1 MNKIEILRNAVKL
14 APTVKPLLSNKA
26 RFMLYA
32 PEAYKTY
39 DYMQKVIEGLV
50 SGVYNNL
57 VGGQFVDSM
66 ANLISGQLTQAYQQ
80 AYIDEGFTGFTL
92 PDYLASSLETMIL
105 NQYDFVDQY
114 FRDIVDARIDGTPID
129 PLLARASMWANQYN
143 AAYKEA
149 QRLIQMEGGGNFEW
163 IKGATEKGCR
173 TCAALDGIVMSAR
186 EWNQL
191 DLHPRGYPNPKLE
204 CQGGGPA
211 NNCDCTLSPTT
222 KRRSPNAYGR
232 IEEILLARS

>member
-26 RFMLYA
+26 RFMLYT
-32 PEAYKTY
+32 PEACKTIG
-39 DYMQKVIEGLV
+39 YMQSQIEGLV
-50 SGVYNNL
+50 RGVYTGN
-57 VGGQFVDSM
+57 VGGEFIDVM
-66 ANLISGQLTQAYQQ
+66 ANVISGQLTQAYQL
-80 AYIDEGFTGFTL
+80 AYADEGFGGQL

-129 PLLARASMWANQYN
+129 PLLARASMWAGQYDT
-143 AAYKEA
+143 AYKEA

-163 IKGATEKGCR
+163 VKGATEKGCI
-173 TCAALDGIVMSAR
+173 TCAALDGFIMSAR

-204 CQGGGPA
+204 CHGGGPA

-232 IEEILLARS
+232 IEEILLAR

>member
-1 MNKIEILRNAVKL
+1 MNKIEILRNAAKL
-14 APTVKPLLSNKA
+14 APTVRPLLSNKA
-26 RFMLYA
+26 RFMLYT

-92 PDYLASSLETMIL
+92 PDYLASSLEMMIL

-114 FRDIVDARIDGTPID
+114 FRDIVDARIDGAPID
-129 PLLARASMWANQYN
+129 PLLARASMWANRYN
-143 AAYKEA
+143 EAYNQAVALITKEMGG
-149 QRLIQMEGGGNFEW
+149 RLVWNYGEAEHC
-163 IKGATEKGCR
+163 K
-173 TCAALDGIVMSAR
+173 TCLSLNGIVAFAS
-186 EWNQL
+186 EWDTL
-191 DLHPRGYPNPKLE
+191 GVHPQGAPNSKLE
-204 CQGGGPA
+204 CGGWK
-211 NNCDCTLSPTT
+211 CQCSLTPTT

-232 IEEILLARS
+232 IEAILLER

>member
-1 MNKIEILRNAVKL
+1 MNKIEILRNAAKL
-14 APTVKPLLSNKA
+14 APTVRPLLSNKA
-26 RFMLYA
+26 RFMLYT

-80 AYIDEGFTGFTL
+80 AYIDEGFTSFTL

-105 NQYDFVDQY
+105 NQYDFVDAF

-129 PLLARASMWANQYN
+129 PLLARAQLWAGQYDTAYQN
-143 AAYKEA
+143 AVALITKE
-149 QRLIQMEGGGNFEW
+149 MGGNLIWQEGDT
-163 IKGATEKGCR
+163 IEKCYQ
-173 TCAALDGIVMSAR
+173 CVSFDGIVAR
-186 EWNQL
+186 ASEWAALGIAPKNFPNDKL
-191 DLHPRGYPNPKLE
+191 DCK
-204 CQGGGPA
+204 GGH
-211 NNCDCTLSPTT
+211 CDCTLTPTT

-232 IEEILLARS
+232 LEAILLGI

>member
-1 MNKIEILRNAVKL
+1 MNKIEILRNAAKL
-14 APTVKPLLSNKA
+14 APTVRPLLSNKA
-26 RFMLYA
+26 RFMLYT

-143 AAYKEA
+143 AAYREA
-149 QRLIQMEGGGNFEW
+149 VRLIQLEGGGNFEW
-163 IKGATEKGCR
+163 KKGATEKGCR
-173 TCAALDGIVMSAR
+173 TCAALDGFIMSAR

-232 IEEILLARS
+232 IEEILLARK